1 MDDVDQTKGRG
12 IGDGIDR
19 KIALGH
25 IDDGGVG
32 GIADGKAKGKAIFF
46 RLDFVALPFGRL
58 KLAFGK
64 DLSDVFFRSVG
75 RDVEGRRRFAEKDIT
90 DGFADDISL
99 ESGVDERIENGF
111 SRFRDGDFFDSV
123 HCFFSSCKT
132 RSDKEKSLAMLQPRV
147 FPLLNLDIDF
157 DKDFAKAEYPFPHRT
172 SLGFLEFG
180 MF

>member
-64 DLSDVFFRSVG
+64 IFPTFSFEASVATSKDVG
-75 RDVEGRRRFAEKDIT
+75 ALPRRISRT
-90 DGFADDISL
+90 DSPMI
-99 ESGVDERIENGF
+99 
-111 SRFRDGDFFDSV
+111 
-123 HCFFSSCKT
+123 
-132 RSDKEKSLAMLQPRV
+132 
-147 FPLLNLDIDF
+147 
-157 DKDFAKAEYPFPHRT
+157 
-172 SLGFLEFG
+172 
-180 MF
+180 